1 MVAGDTPNSL
11 NSDKLGEFIRQV
23 SSPIQTHPRFAL
35 ALVSPL
41 SATPINC
48 APGIASYD
56 LPREWQVGRAI
67 NNRPVYSQV
76 GNDERMLW

>member
-23 SSPIQTHPRFAL
+23 
-35 ALVSPL
+35 
-41 SATPINC
+41 
-48 APGIASYD
+48 
-56 LPREWQVGRAI
+56 GRAI

-76 GNDERMLW
+76 RWVS